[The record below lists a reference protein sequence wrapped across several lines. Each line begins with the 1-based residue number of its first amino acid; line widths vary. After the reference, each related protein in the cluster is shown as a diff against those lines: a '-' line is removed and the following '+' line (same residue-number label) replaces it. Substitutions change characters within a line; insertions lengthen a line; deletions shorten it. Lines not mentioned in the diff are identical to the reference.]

1 MNIQNAFTFTK
12 YKGYDPEVG
21 AYNYDVLTRG
31 IDNARILHN
40 GFILSD
46 LTLVSNLTNNENIYE
61 K

>member
-1 MNIQNAFTFTK
+1 VVSIM
-12 YKGYDPEVG
+12 PV
-21 AYNYDVLTRG
+21 
-31 IDNARILHN
+31 ILHN